1 MHPLGIQLWGDSIM
15 AKCLDCGNTA
25 NFNVWCSV
33 SKVLEVELDTQER
46 LTNVIGE
53 PEDETLQ
60 DEEEYWV
67 LGDDLEFSL
76 VSCAWCGSKKILVEK
91 TLPPV
96 IKKKT

>member
-1 MHPLGIQLWGDSIM
+1 M

-33 SKVLEVELDTQER
+33 SKVLEVELDGQER
-46 LTNVIGE
+46 LMNVIGE

-67 LGDDLEFSL
+67 L
-76 VSCAWCGSKKILVEK
+76 
-91 TLPPV
+91 
-96 IKKKT
+96 